1 MHAIGHNKWMDTPA
15 HPRLQEALQ
24 RSNALA
30 DAAESHGTL
39 AGALCAARTYTL
51 ADWLGEILPEGNAPA
66 AVRETLRLVFQSTRD
81 ALDGRQMTFDML
93 LPDDE
98 QALAERTTA
107 LGEWCQG
114 FLYGLGTGHLQDPAS
129 AGGEVGE
136 IIADFTAITQV
147 DVDPD
152 DSLEAS
158 ETAYAELVEFVRVG
172 VQLLYEQLQPLREP
186 PVPPPGTPFH

>member
-1 MHAIGHNKWMDTPA
+1 MESPA
-15 HPRLQEALQ
+15 HSRLQEALQ
-24 RSNALA
+24 RCNALA

-39 AGALCAARTYTL
+39 AGALCAAHPYTL

-66 AVRETLRLVFQSTRD
+66 AIRETLRQVFNSTRD
-81 ALDGRQMTFDML
+81 ALAGRQMTFDML

-152 DSLEAS
+152 DSVEAS
-158 ETAYAELVEFVRVG
+158 ESAYAELVEFVRVG
-172 VQLLYEQLQPLREP
+172 VQLLFEQLQPLREP
-186 PVPPPGTPFH
+186 PVAPPGTPFH

>member
-1 MHAIGHNKWMDTPA
+1 MHAIGHNKQMDTPA

-24 RSNALA
+24 RCNALA

-39 AGALCAARTYTL
+39 AGALCASRAYTL

-66 AVRETLRLVFQSTRD
+66 AVRETLRLVFKSTRD

-98 QALAERTTA
+98 QTLAERTTA

-114 FLYGLGTGHLQDPAS
+114 FLYGLGTGHLQDSAS

-158 ETAYAELVEFVRVG
+158 ETAYTELVEFVRVG

>member
-1 MHAIGHNKWMDTPA
+1 MRSIGHNEPMESPA
-15 HPRLQEALQ
+15 HSRLQEALQ
-24 RSNALA
+24 RCNALA

-39 AGALCAARTYTL
+39 AGALCAAHPYTL

-66 AVRETLRLVFQSTRD
+66 AIRETLRQVFNSTRD
-81 ALDGRQMTFDML
+81 ALAGRQMTCDML

-152 DSLEAS
+152 DSVEAS
-158 ETAYAELVEFVRVG
+158 ESAYAELVEFVRVG
-172 VQLLYEQLQPLREP
+172 VQLLFEQLQPLREP
-186 PVPPPGTPFH
+186 PVAPPGTPFH

>member
-1 MHAIGHNKWMDTPA
+1 MRSIGHNEPMESPA
-15 HPRLQEALQ
+15 HSRLQEALQ
-24 RSNALA
+24 RCNALA

-39 AGALCAARTYTL
+39 AGALCAAHPYTL

-66 AVRETLRLVFQSTRD
+66 AIRETLRQVFNSTRD
-81 ALDGRQMTFDML
+81 ALAGRQMTFDML

-152 DSLEAS
+152 DSVEAS
-158 ETAYAELVEFVRVG
+158 ESAYAELVEFVRVG
-172 VQLLYEQLQPLREP
+172 VQLLFEQLQPLREP
-186 PVPPPGTPFH
+186 PVAPPGTPFH

>member
-1 MHAIGHNKWMDTPA
+1 MRSIGHNEPMESPA
-15 HPRLQEALQ
+15 HPHLQAALQ
-24 RSNALA
+24 RCNALA

-39 AGALCAARTYTL
+39 VGALCAAHPYTL

-66 AVRETLRLVFQSTRD
+66 AVRETLRQVFHSTRD
-81 ALDGRQMTFDML
+81 ALASRQMTFDML

-152 DSLEAS
+152 DSVEAS

-172 VQLLYEQLQPLREP
+172 VQLLFEQLQPLREP
-186 PVPPPGTPFH
+186 PVAPPGTPFH